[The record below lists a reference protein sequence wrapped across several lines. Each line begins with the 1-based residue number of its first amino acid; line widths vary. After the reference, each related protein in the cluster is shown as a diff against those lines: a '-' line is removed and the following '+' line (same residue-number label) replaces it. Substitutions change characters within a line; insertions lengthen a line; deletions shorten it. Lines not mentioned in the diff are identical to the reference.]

1 MPYNWHMQRKRG
13 VILVKKKTSL
23 DLMREIRT
31 TWTINPRTRVHD
43 NDIRKSKKKMRSES
57 RKVIKK
63 ALGDDPKSFFHF
75 VRQCKNAT
83 GDGSHVAFFCDMRTV
98 PCRTRAFLIL

>member
-1 MPYNWHMQRKRG
+1 MK
-13 VILVKKKTSL
+13 KKKTSL

-57 RKVIKK
+57 RKVVKK

-75 VRQCKNAT
+75 VRQCENAT
-83 GDGSHVAFFCDMRTV
+83 GDGSHVAFFATREPSPVV
-98 PCRTRAFLIL
+98 P